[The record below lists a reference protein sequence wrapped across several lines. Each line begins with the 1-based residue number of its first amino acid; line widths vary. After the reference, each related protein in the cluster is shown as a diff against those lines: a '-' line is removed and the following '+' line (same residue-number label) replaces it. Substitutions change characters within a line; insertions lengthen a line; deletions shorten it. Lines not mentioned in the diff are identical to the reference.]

1 MKLETIQRPLY
12 ILKAKDQYPP
22 NVSKQDIDRVLSR
35 ERSEICGLDAEIQI
49 KEGAKIMLTTNI
61 NIQDRLT
68 NGQMGT
74 VVIIDVNINNVPTV
88 VYVKFKD
95 DKAGKTTINTSPNSF
110 ARENH
115 VVPIQP
121 VLAKIEVRPGKA
133 SSPQIQRIQFP
144 IALSWACTVH
154 KVQGL
159 TLENVVVSLNL
170 NKQSSFNYG
179 QIYVVLSR
187 ATSLQG
193 LHILGEIQS
202 KHIKANPKVNEEY
215 ERL

>member
-1 MKLETIQRPLY
+1 MKMETIQRPLY

-74 VVIIDVNINNVPTV
+74 VVIIDVNINNVPNV

-95 DKAGKTTINTSPNSF
+95 DKAGKNN
-110 ARENH
+110 
-115 VVPIQP
+115 
-121 VLAKIEVRPGKA
+121 
-133 SSPQIQRIQFP
+133 
-144 IALSWACTVH
+144 
-154 KVQGL
+154 
-159 TLENVVVSLNL
+159 
-170 NKQSSFNYG
+170 NKY
-179 QIYVVLSR
+179 
-187 ATSLQG
+187 
-193 LHILGEIQS
+193 
-202 KHIKANPKVNEEY
+202 
-215 ERL
+215 